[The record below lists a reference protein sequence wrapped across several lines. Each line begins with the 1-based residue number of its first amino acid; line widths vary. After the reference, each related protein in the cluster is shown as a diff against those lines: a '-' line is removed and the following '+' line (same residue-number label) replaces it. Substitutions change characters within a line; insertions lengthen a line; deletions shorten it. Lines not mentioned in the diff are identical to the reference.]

1 MATAA
6 RTSATRISGYPA
18 ANLRF
23 DWLMAGL
30 AFLFIIGLH
39 LDGWAHNHGRVDE
52 TFFTPWHAVLYG
64 SFGLVGLALVVT
76 QFRNVSQG
84 YSFTQALPRGYG
96 LALVGVLIFGL
107 SGGLDFV
114 WHDLF
119 GFEPDLEALMSP
131 AHMALATGAFLFIS
145 APLRA
150 VWSRK
155 QATGWRELAPAIIS
169 LTLLLAFFSFFTQYA
184 NYLNYPEWLIE
195 RRYTGDELLQIVR
208 YGGIFLQSAF
218 VSGLLLFGLRR
229 WQLPVGT
236 VTLMLTVSAL
246 LYFWMRNQFI
256 APYPLTIA
264 APIIAG
270 ILLDSLLLALRPSGV
285 RIGAVRLFAF
295 LTPAIL
301 ILTYFAITIAAYG
314 IIWSI
319 HMWLGAV
326 FIAGL
331 VGLGMSYLVFPPVI
345 ETE

>member
-1 MATAA
+1 MATLA
-6 RTSATRISGYPA
+6 RTSSTRINGYPA

-30 AFLFIIGLH
+30 ASLFIIGLH
-39 LDGWAHNHGRVDE
+39 LDGWAHNHGRVDD

-64 SFGLVGLALVVT
+64 SYALVGLALVVT

-84 YSFTQALPRGYG
+84 YSFTHALPRGYG
-96 LALVGVLIFGL
+96 LALVGIVIFGV

-131 AHMALATGAFLFIS
+131 AHMALATGALLFIS

-155 QATGWRELAPAIIS
+155 HATGWRELAPAIIS
-169 LTLLLAFFSFFTQYA
+169 LALLLAFFSFFTQYL
-184 NYLNYPEWLIE
+184 NYLNFPAWLVE
-195 RRYTGDELLQIVR
+195 RRYRSDELLQIVR
-208 YGGIFLQSAF
+208 YGGIFMQTGLVSA
-218 VSGLLLFGLRR
+218 LLLFGLRR
-229 WQLPVGT
+229 WHLPVGT

-246 LYFWMRNQFI
+246 LYYWMRNQFI
-256 APYPLTIA
+256 NDYPLTIA

-270 ILLDSLLLALRPSGV
+270 MVADALLLSLRPSV
-285 RIGAVRLFAF
+285 ARVGAVRVFAF
-295 LTPAIL
+295 LTPAIM
-301 ILTYFAITIAAYG
+301 ILTYFAIAIAAYG
-314 IIWSI
+314 IVWSI

-331 VGLGMSYLVFPPVI
+331 VGLGMSYLIFPPAI
-345 ETE
+345 EIE